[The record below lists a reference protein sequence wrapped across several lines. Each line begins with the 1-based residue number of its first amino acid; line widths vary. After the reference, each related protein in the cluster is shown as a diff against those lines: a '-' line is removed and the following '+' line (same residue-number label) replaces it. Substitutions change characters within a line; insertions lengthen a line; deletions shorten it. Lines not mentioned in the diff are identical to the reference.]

1 MMKPKPY
8 DDLISERMRENVEQF
23 EKQHFKDLYEKEFNK
38 VTDPLGMTDSV
49 VGKRKPRPDVRKIDD
64 EQIIT
69 HEFYTLF
76 HEDSKNHENGITI
89 EFHTLEDPF
98 LSHKSPHQSATYEF
112 VVRKTYPHVQYS
124 QFMTKEQAVKLW
136 KDLAGE
142 REWSRGPNTEHKV
155 RGKIALRLADGYDW
169 KKHEGSIH

>member
-8 DDLISERMRENVEQF
+8 DESISERMQENVREY
-23 EKQHFKDLYEKEFNK
+23 EKLHFKEHDEMISAGHEYRE
-38 VTDPLGMTDSV
+38 MTY
-49 VGKRKPRPDVRKIDD
+49 
-64 EQIIT
+64 
-69 HEFYTLF
+69 EFYTLF

-169 KKHEGSIH
+169 KKHEGTIH